1 MIAAF
6 IDGLFRYQFLQ
17 NALLTSIIVG
27 LISGVIGS
35 FIILRGMSLM
45 GDAISH
51 AVLPGVAV
59 SYIFG
64 TSIFGL
70 LAALSIGFIT
80 QKSPLKNDTA
90 IGVVFSSFFALGI
103 IFISFAKSST
113 DLYHILFG
121 NVLAVVDTDILIT
134 CVVGV
139 IVLIFVALF
148 YKELQLTSFDPTM
161 AQAYGLNIQF
171 FHYALMFLLTLVAVS
186 SLQTVGTI
194 LVIAMLIT
202 PAATAYLLTNHL
214 PTMIGLA
221 STFGILSSVIGL
233 FFSYSYNLA
242 SGATIV
248 LTAALF
254 FLLAFFFS
262 PKKGLVFVNREK
274 EMEEST
280 NEKI

>member
-59 SYIFG
+59 SYMFGFNYIFG
-64 TSIFGL
+64 ASIFGL

-90 IGVVFSSFFALGI
+90 IGVVFSS
-103 IFISFAKSST
+103 T

-121 NVLAVVDTDILIT
+121 NVLAVADTDILIT

>member
-17 NALLTSIIVG
+17 NALLTSVIVG

-59 SYIFG
+59 SYMFGFNYIFG
-64 TSIFGL
+64 ASIFGL

-121 NVLAVVDTDILIT
+121 NVLKSVLLRMVTLLFLSAGSLLGGTAIVETIFMWNGVGKMAVDAVSMHDIP
-134 CVVGV
+134 V
-139 IVLIFVALF
+139 I
-148 YKELQLTSFDPTM
+148 
-161 AQAYGLNIQF
+161 QAY
-171 FHYALMFLLTLVAVS
+171 LVW
-186 SLQTVGTI
+186 
-194 LVIAMLIT
+194 M
-202 PAATAYLLTNHL
+202 AAIYLLLHL
-214 PTMIGLA
+214 IADLMM
-221 STFGILSSVIGL
+221 
-233 FFSYSYNLA
+233 
-242 SGATIV
+242 GA
-248 LTAALF
+248 LDPRAKLE
-254 FLLAFFFS
+254 
-262 PKKGLVFVNREK
+262 GMR
-274 EMEEST
+274 
-280 NEKI
+280 

>member
-1 MIAAF
+1 
-6 IDGLFRYQFLQ
+6 
-17 NALLTSIIVG
+17 
-27 LISGVIGS
+27 
-35 FIILRGMSLM
+35 
-45 GDAISH
+45 
-51 AVLPGVAV
+51 
-59 SYIFG
+59 
-64 TSIFGL
+64 
-70 LAALSIGFIT
+70 
-80 QKSPLKNDTA
+80 
-90 IGVVFSSFFALGI
+90 
-103 IFISFAKSST
+103 
-113 DLYHILFG
+113 
-121 NVLAVVDTDILIT
+121 
-134 CVVGV
+134 
-139 IVLIFVALF
+139 
-148 YKELQLTSFDPTM
+148 
-161 AQAYGLNIQF
+161 
-171 FHYALMFLLTLVAVS
+171 MFLLTLVAVS

-280 NEKI
+280 NEKFSLFLTLLAGLTLAACGNQAAEKKEN

>member
-59 SYIFG
+59 SYMFGFNYIFG
-64 TSIFGL
+64 ASIFGL

-121 NVLAVVDTDILIT
+121 NVLAVADTDILIT

-139 IVLIFVALF
+139 IVLIFVA
-148 YKELQLTSFDPTM
+148 FDPTM

>member
-1 MIAAF
+1 
-6 IDGLFRYQFLQ
+6 LSLVSFL
-17 NALLTSIIVG
+17 S
-27 LISGVIGS
+27 
-35 FIILRGMSLM
+35 
-45 GDAISH
+45 
-51 AVLPGVAV
+51 
-59 SYIFG
+59 
-64 TSIFGL
+64 
-70 LAALSIGFIT
+70 
-80 QKSPLKNDTA
+80 
-90 IGVVFSSFFALGI
+90 LGI

-121 NVLAVVDTDILIT
+121 NVLAVADTDILIT

>member
-51 AVLPGVAV
+51 AVL
-59 SYIFG
+59 
-64 TSIFGL
+64 
-70 LAALSIGFIT
+70 
-80 QKSPLKNDTA
+80 
-90 IGVVFSSFFALGI
+90 
-103 IFISFAKSST
+103 
-113 DLYHILFG
+113 LFG
-121 NVLAVVDTDILIT
+121 NVLAVADTDILIT

-262 PKKGLVFVNREK
+262 PKKGLVFVNHEK

>member
-1 MIAAF
+1 M
-6 IDGLFRYQFLQ
+6 
-17 NALLTSIIVG
+17 
-27 LISGVIGS
+27 
-35 FIILRGMSLM
+35 
-45 GDAISH
+45 
-51 AVLPGVAV
+51 
-59 SYIFG
+59 
-64 TSIFGL
+64 
-70 LAALSIGFIT
+70 
-80 QKSPLKNDTA
+80 
-90 IGVVFSSFFALGI
+90 
-103 IFISFAKSST
+103 
-113 DLYHILFG
+113 
-121 NVLAVVDTDILIT
+121 
-134 CVVGV
+134 

-254 FLLAFFFS
+254 FYWLSFS
-262 PKKGLVFVNREK
+262 HQRKA
-274 EMEEST
+274 
-280 NEKI
+280 

>member
-1 MIAAF
+1 M
-6 IDGLFRYQFLQ
+6 
-17 NALLTSIIVG
+17 
-27 LISGVIGS
+27 
-35 FIILRGMSLM
+35 
-45 GDAISH
+45 
-51 AVLPGVAV
+51 
-59 SYIFG
+59 
-64 TSIFGL
+64 
-70 LAALSIGFIT
+70 
-80 QKSPLKNDTA
+80 
-90 IGVVFSSFFALGI
+90 
-103 IFISFAKSST
+103 
-113 DLYHILFG
+113 
-121 NVLAVVDTDILIT
+121 
-134 CVVGV
+134 

-202 PAATAYLLTNHL
+202 PATAYLLTNHL

-262 PKKGLVFVNREK
+262 PKKGLVFVNRQK